1 MNKLIMAVTT
11 KNPPDASSTK
21 NIKADNAKFI

>member
-1 MNKLIMAVTT
+1 MSKLIMAVTT

-21 NIKADNAKFI
+21 NKNADTAKFT